1 MFKQKNYLALGA
13 VVFVAIVLL
22 SLPTRATAHLKLAI
36 GSWFLPLF
44 GLAGA
49 AQQLPADLADSVLSR
64 RELLHQVDSLR
75 RENQQ
80 LKEQQIQTVAIAREN
95 DQLRALFN
103 WRKTMPWRL
112 KLAKVVMR
120 DPANWWRTIQI
131 DLGSRDGLT
140 NDLPVITDAGL
151 VGRVSSV
158 SLTHSQVVLVGDP
171 NCRVSALVENAARD
185 MGVLIA
191 GGHAGHFARGID
203 LSRQQRQFEIRP
215 ERHHQRPWGRL
226 PAGYSHRP
234 NRGFPF
240 RRIRALHGR
249 AGETEREPGVAR
261 TGLGVVPMNI
271 FRTILILACAFLAVF
286 GEATLSAPR
295 HWLGAQVDL
304 LPALMVYTAL
314 IADLPAVA
322 LLAVLGGLW
331 FDALSANPLGLS
343 IMPLAVIGWPIY
355 LRRDLILRDLPFAQL
370 VLGAAA
376 SALAPALALLLM
388 LSGGKEM
395 LLGWGTL
402 WQWLVM
408 TGAGAVATPF
418 IFSLMEAGNRALGY
432 QERVE
437 AGFRPD
443 REIQRSR
450 RKL

>member
-22 SLPTRATAHLKLAI
+22 SLSTRATAHLKLAI

-80 LKEQQIQTVAIAREN
+80 LKEQQIQTVAVAREN

-103 WRKTMPWRL
+103 WRKTVPWRL

-191 GGHAGHFARGID
+191 GGTLDTSLVELTYLASSANLKSGQSVIT
-203 LSRQQRQFEIRP
+203 S
-215 ERHHQRPWGRL
+215 
-226 PAGYSHRP
+226 
-234 NRGFPF
+234 
-240 RRIRALHGR
+240 
-249 AGETEREPGVAR
+249 
-261 TGLGVVPMNI
+261 GLGG
-271 FRTILILACAFLAVF
+271 VF
-286 GEATLSAPR
+286 PPGIPIGQIVDARSVEYGLYTDARVKQTAN
-295 HWLGAQVDL
+295 LGSLEQVW
-304 LPALMVYTAL
+304 
-314 IADLPAVA
+314 
-322 LLAVLGGLW
+322 VL
-331 FDALSANPLGLS
+331 FP
-343 IMPLAVIGWPIY
+343 
-355 LRRDLILRDLPFAQL
+355 
-370 VLGAAA
+370 
-376 SALAPALALLLM
+376 
-388 LSGGKEM
+388 
-395 LLGWGTL
+395 
-402 WQWLVM
+402 
-408 TGAGAVATPF
+408 
-418 IFSLMEAGNRALGY
+418 
-432 QERVE
+432 
-437 AGFRPD
+437 
-443 REIQRSR
+443 
-450 RKL
+450 